1 MGKMTM
7 NFGGKDMEVD
17 DLVARMPK
25 SGKPPS
31 LNDIKPLPNAKPTKP
46 GEYKKYT
53 TPVKASG
60 TDEGT
65 DQASANRNLPNDFA
79 NVMQDE
85 RNKKGMQNYEREK
98 KFKSGGKV
106 SSASGRADG
115 IAQKGKTKG
124 KIIAMCGG
132 GMYKK

>member
-1 MGKMTM
+1 MAKMGQ
-7 NFGGKDMEVD
+7 NLN
-17 DLVARMPK
+17 DLVDRTPQK
-25 SGKPPS
+25 SPQEMAKFKKDQQEMWNKSEKITPNSKPPK
-31 LNDIKPLPNAKPTKP
+31 LMPLKS
-46 GEYKKYT
+46 
-53 TPVKASG
+53 SG
-60 TDEGT
+60 TNEGT

-85 RNKKGMQNYEREK
+85 KNKKGMQNYERDK

-124 KIIAMCGG
+124 RIIAMSYGG
-132 GMYKK
+132 KC

>member
-7 NFGGKDMEVD
+7 NFGGKDMQVD
-17 DLVARMPK
+17 DLVDRSTPK
-25 SGKPPS
+25 DRAKFQQKQQDMWNKSERITPNTKPPK
-31 LNDIKPLPNAKPTKP
+31 LMPLKS
-46 GEYKKYT
+46 
-53 TPVKASG
+53 SG
-60 TDEGT
+60 TNEGT

-85 RNKKGMQNYEREK
+85 KNKKGMQNYERDK

-124 KIIAMCGG
+124 RIIGMASG
-132 GMYKK
+132 GMC

>member
-1 MGKMTM
+1 MAKMGQ
-7 NFGGKDMEVD
+7 NLN
-17 DLVARMPK
+17 DLVERTPPK
-25 SGKPPS
+25 SPQEMAKFQKSQQDMWNKSERITPNTKPPK
-31 LNDIKPLPNAKPTKP
+31 LMPLKGA
-46 GEYKKYT
+46 
-53 TPVKASG
+53 G
-60 TDEGT
+60 TNEGT

-85 RNKKGMQNYEREK
+85 KNKKGMQNYERDK

-124 KIIAMCGG
+124 KIISMSYGG
-132 GMYKK
+132 KC